1 MCVQFTG
8 NFGDLYDPKV
18 SSDSVIDMHVANADL
33 SNLSPD
39 GLQNVGNA
47 MFPSNRYIDITRVK
61 ADNIKYT
68 APEDGWFYV
77 SDSLTGSSDAQGTTL
92 VNITLGTFAVTSQ
105 QAAYRY
111 NIGNQGCFI
120 PCRKG
125 DEVIIGFYHLSGTMI
140 TRFYYAGGH

>member
-1 MCVQFTG
+1 MVVQFTG

-33 SNLSPD
+33 SNLSLD
-39 GLQNVGNA
+39 GLQNVGNG

-77 SDSLTGSSDAQGTTL
+77 SDTGSGSEETTL
-92 VNITLGTFAVTSQ
+92 VNITLGTFAATSQ
-105 QAAYRY
+105 LSRY
-111 NIGNQGCFI
+111 EYSIGTFNCFI

-125 DEVIIGFYHLSGTMI
+125 DEVIIGFYSRASTMI